1 MKYYFF
7 RDKNITFFKQYPL
20 KLMSGNKWWSG
31 KVGAKLLSVLVIF
44 STHSSEIPLTFHDS
58 VQVMLVK
65 YFMYFLA
72 GITTEWIWNIPQEK
86 HFSTSII
93 INLFNLFF
101 DIALSVFKSLF
112 NSFSFDVTSF
122 SLLLKCFIYEI
133 NKLTTAC

>member
-1 MKYYFF
+1 
-7 RDKNITFFKQYPL
+7 
-20 KLMSGNKWWSG
+20 MSGNKWWSG
-31 KVGAKLLSVLVIF
+31 KVGAKLLSALVIF
-44 STHSSEIPLTFHDS
+44 SAHSSEIPLTFHDS

-93 INLFNLFF
+93 INLFNLFV